1 MSKQKKYE
9 MLRVNSHPN
18 LYLIKALI
26 DIPKWDVEKG
36 ETGGMIEHEGN
47 LSQDGDG
54 WIGKGSFVKGSSSVI
69 NGLVSGHSSLLEAVI
84 LKNGVVRGTKLKGDI
99 LIDGSILFDNSE
111 VYGDSSFS
119 GRGYISDSVIAN
131 GNFDNQFKVKNS
143 KIDAENGCRFEGI
156 SHFTNAIINVH
167 SAYIS
172 HDCTMNHVEIW
183 TPKIESNQDF
193 IFEYIDVDNKSGVS
207 IGDAS
212 NQTKGR
218 SIMSGTDAETIVV
231 RGSQFRIHNSKITG
245 SPTITGAVTVKDS
258 TISGMPTI
266 EMRCGRI
273 LDSTIEEC
281 AVIKSSSIYMK
292 EINGKQICGDTVYD
306 FDTH

>member
-9 MLRVNSHPN
+9 MLRVNSKPN

-69 NGLVSGHSSLLEAVI
+69 NGLVSGQSSLLEAVI
-84 LKNGVVRGTKLKGDI
+84 LKNGVVRGTKLKGNI

-111 VYGDSSFS
+111 IYGDSSFS
-119 GRGYISDSVIAN
+119 GRGFISDSVIAN
-131 GNFDNQFKVKNS
+131 GNFDNQFKVKDSN
-143 KIDAENGCRFEGI
+143 IEAENGCRFEGV
-156 SHFTNAIINVH
+156 SNFTNASINVY

-172 HDCTMNHVEIW
+172 HDCTMKHVQIL
-183 TPKIESNQDF
+183 TPQMESNQEF
-193 IFEYIDVDNKSGVS
+193 IFEYIDVDNESRVTIGEKSGQ
-207 IGDAS
+207 A
-212 NQTKGR
+212 KGR
-218 SIMSGTDAETIVV
+218 SIMCGSEAEKVMV
-231 RGSQFRIHNSKITG
+231 RGKHFRIHNSKITG
-245 SPTITGAVTVKDS
+245 SPTITGAVTVKNS

-266 EMRCGRI
+266 EMRYGRI

-292 EINGKQICGDTVYD
+292 EINGKRICGDTVYD